1 MRVFPRAARP
11 ERPERLP
18 ALRPAA
24 SGRRALRLR
33 ARLLPLLLVA
43 AFAGCGGDDEP
54 AAETTAP
61 VETTAPPASEAPPAS
76 QAPPATPP
84 PASQEPRG
92 PRNGKQTPEEAAQ
105 AFVVDWGELDR
116 REASGYATRAAI
128 DEAFAGQPPQAEFM
142 GCFEEEDRFLCG
154 YYYEGGALNIVV
166 RDSDAYGH
174 IVTDIFYV
182 AD

>member
-1 MRVFPRAARP
+1 MKKTTLLAA
-11 ERPERLP
+11 
-18 ALRPAA
+18 ALLIALAA
-24 SGRRALRLR
+24 
-33 ARLLPLLLVA
+33 
-43 AFAGCGGDDEP
+43 CGGDDEP
-54 AAETTAP
+54 AAEATATP
-61 VETTAPPASEAPPAS
+61 TAVATTAPPASEAPPAS
-76 QAPPATPP
+76 QAPPTTPP

-128 DEAFAGQPPQAEFM
+128 DEAFSGQPPQAEFM
-142 GCFEEEDRFLCG
+142 GCFEEEDHFLCG

-166 RDSDAYGH
+166 RDSDAYGF

>member
-1 MRVFPRAARP
+1 MKPNVIAA
-11 ERPERLP
+11 
-18 ALRPAA
+18 AA
-24 SGRRALRLR
+24 VVLFVLGA
-33 ARLLPLLLVA
+33 
-43 AFAGCGGDDEP
+43 CGGDDEP
-54 AAETTAP
+54 AATATP
-61 VETTAPPASEAPPAS
+61 TPPATSAPPVSEAPAS
-76 QAPPATPP
+76 QAPASQA
-84 PASQEPRG
+84 PASQAPASQAPDAG
-92 PRNGKQTPEEAAQ
+92 PTAGKETPEEAAQ

-116 REASGYATRAAI
+116 REASRYATQAAI

-142 GCFEEEDRFLCG
+142 GCIEDGDRFLCG

>member
-1 MRVFPRAARP
+1 MKKTM
-11 ERPERLP
+11 
-18 ALRPAA
+18 
-24 SGRRALRLR
+24 
-33 ARLLPLLLVA
+33 LVA
-43 AFAGCGGDDEP
+43 AVLPLALAACGGDDEP
-54 AAETTAP
+54 AAEATPTPVATTEAP
-61 VETTAPPASEAPPAS
+61 ASEPPASEAPAS
-76 QAPPATPP
+76 PP
-84 PASQEPRG
+84 PASEEPQG
-92 PRNGKQTPEEAAQ
+92 PRNGKPTPEEAAQ

-116 REASGYATRAAI
+116 REASRYATRAAI

-142 GCFEEEDRFLCG
+142 GCFEETDHFLCG